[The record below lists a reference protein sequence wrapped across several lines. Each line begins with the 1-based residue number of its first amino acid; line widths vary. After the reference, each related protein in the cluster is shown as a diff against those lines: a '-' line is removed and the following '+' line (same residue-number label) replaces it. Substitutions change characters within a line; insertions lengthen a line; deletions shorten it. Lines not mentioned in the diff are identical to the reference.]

1 MFFRQIRRS
10 AAKNRKNNSLFFGTL
25 VAAIV
30 AFYTLLS
37 LESQD
42 VIRFLK
48 TLESDAIE
56 RLMLLIPVVYAVSL
70 FFVFFLVYFAYRY
83 QMDGRRKEFGLY
95 LMLGM
100 GRGRL
105 FAMLMGETLWNSLVS
120 ILTGLPIALLL
131 TEGISLATA
140 KVIGL
145 GIVGHEISL
154 SFPAVLW
161 TVAGFIL
168 VQCIAMLALCAQY
181 SRKEPMELMQ
191 AVGPE
196 RQAAAGEKRRK
207 ASLILGLLLLL
218 MAYGAGILLLRG
230 LGLPVIAL
238 IFLLGGSGTF
248 LVFQG
253 IGSLIGERIQRKG
266 PSQPGLYTFTGRQI
280 QESVVDQYK
289 ALAVAS
295 LLLLLALAC
304 ISFGIGMAAGRG
316 SGETRTAD
324 FSVKGT
330 EAEIQEGIRRLDDP
344 SMIAGYYPMYLGHMD
359 IDAHAYSLKGLQEAI
374 LKQPDSTQKSSL
386 QDHLGYGLEYVIS
399 EASYNQLRASIGK
412 DPIEL
417 GTDGIGLYTSMKDDR
432 AFTDLLEHTLKS
444 RPEVS
449 IDGQDYRLLT
459 ELYSDNV
466 VADREITLYIAF
478 IVPDEKYLA
487 WTKDGQAPFCW
498 NITVS
503 QEAVDELGLMQAIQK
518 VDERLS
524 STGLEYESYL
534 SGIGRN
540 LFYTVASSYL
550 SIYLG
555 VLFLLISNTVIGL
568 KYLMQQHACRQR
580 YRTLLMLGAGTKE
593 LCKCAGRQIG
603 IFFLLA
609 IGVAAVNSIFAV
621 WSMFGSFMRLPAG
634 TAASKVFL
642 MAGVAFLLFLVFE
655 WIYIHVVIS
664 ASHREIRTL
673 RATDG
678 RNAL

>member
-230 LGLPVIAL
+230 FGLPVIAL

-344 SMIAGYYPMYLGHMD
+344 SMIAGDYPMYLGHMD

-374 LKQPDSTQKSSL
+374 LKQPESTQKSSL

-417 GTDGIGLYTSMKDDR
+417 GPDGIGLYTSMKDDR

-449 IDGQDYRLLT
+449 VDGQDYRLVP

-487 WTKDGQAPFCW
+487 WTKDGQEPFCW
-498 NITVS
+498 NMTVS

>member
-344 SMIAGYYPMYLGHMD
+344 SMIAGDYPMYLGHMD

-374 LKQPDSTQKSSL
+374 LKQPESTQKSSL

-417 GTDGIGLYTSMKDDR
+417 GPDGIGLYTSMKDDR

-487 WTKDGQAPFCW
+487 WTKDGQEPFCW
-498 NITVS
+498 NMTVS

>member
-417 GTDGIGLYTSMKDDR
+417 GPDGIGLYTSMKDDR

-449 IDGQDYRLLT
+449 VDGQDYRLVP

-466 VADREITLYIAF
+466 VADREIMLYIAF

-487 WTKDGQAPFCW
+487 WTKDGQEPFCW
-498 NITVS
+498 NMTVS

-580 YRTLLMLGAGTKE
+580 YRTLLMLGAGTGD
-593 LCKCAGRQIG
+593 LCRCAERQIG

-609 IGVAAVNSIFAV
+609 IGVAAINSIFAV

>member
-207 ASLILGLLLLL
+207 ASLILGILLLL

-417 GTDGIGLYTSMKDDR
+417 GPDGIGLYTSMKDDR

-449 IDGQDYRLLT
+449 VDGQDYRLVP

-487 WTKDGQAPFCW
+487 WTKDGQEPFCW
-498 NITVS
+498 NMTVS

-580 YRTLLMLGAGTKE
+580 YRTLLMLGAGTGD
-593 LCKCAGRQIG
+593 LCRCAERQIG

-609 IGVAAVNSIFAV
+609 IGVAAINSIFAV

>member
-449 IDGQDYRLLT
+449 VDGQDYRLVP

>member
-207 ASLILGLLLLL
+207 ASLILGLFLLL

-417 GTDGIGLYTSMKDDR
+417 GPDGIGLYTSMKDDR

-449 IDGQDYRLLT
+449 VDGQDYRLVP

-487 WTKDGQAPFCW
+487 WTKDGQEPFCW
-498 NITVS
+498 NMTVS

-580 YRTLLMLGAGTKE
+580 YRTLLMLGAGTGD
-593 LCKCAGRQIG
+593 LCRCAERQIG

-609 IGVAAVNSIFAV
+609 IGVAAINSIFAV

>member
-1 MFFRQIRRS
+1 MFFRRIRRS
-10 AAKNRKNNSLFFGTL
+10 AAKNRKNNSLFFGSL
-25 VAAIV
+25 AAAIV

-56 RLMLLIPVVYAVSL
+56 RLLLLIPVVYAVSL

-120 ILTGLPIALLL
+120 VLAGLPIALLL

-145 GIVGHEISL
+145 GIVGHKISL
-154 SFPAVLW
+154 SLPAVLW

-230 LGLPVIAL
+230 FGLPVIAL

-524 STGLEYESYL
+524 FTGLEYESYL

>member
-10 AAKNRKNNSLFFGTL
+10 AAKNRKNNSLFFGSL
-25 VAAIV
+25 AAAIV

-56 RLMLLIPVVYAVSL
+56 RLLLLIPVVYAVSL

-100 GRGRL
+100 GRSRL

-120 ILTGLPIALLL
+120 VLAGLPIALLL

-145 GIVGHEISL
+145 GIVGHKISL
-154 SFPAVLW
+154 SLPAVLW
-161 TVAGFIL
+161 SVAGFIL
-168 VQCIAMLALCAQY
+168 VQCFAMLVLCAQY
-181 SRKEPMELMQ
+181 SRKEPRELMQ
-191 AVGPE
+191 TVWLK

-207 ASLILGLLLLL
+207 ASLILGIFLLL
-218 MAYGAGILLLRG
+218 MAYGAGIMLLRG

-248 LVFQG
+248 LAFQG

-330 EAEIQEGIRRLDDP
+330 ETEIQEGIRGLDDS

-524 STGLEYESYL
+524 FTGLEYESYL

-609 IGVAAVNSIFAV
+609 IGVAAVPGSSFFREPVNHLIRLHFAR
-621 WSMFGSFMRLPAG
+621 SEETLNEALERLAKLP
-634 TAASKVFL
+634 K
-642 MAGVAFLLFLVFE
+642 LV
-655 WIYIHVVIS
+655 
-664 ASHREIRTL
+664 
-673 RATDG
+673 
-678 RNAL
+678 

>member
-1 MFFRQIRRS
+1 M
-10 AAKNRKNNSLFFGTL
+10 
-25 VAAIV
+25 AAIV

-145 GIVGHEISL
+145 GIVGHKISPVL
-154 SFPAVLW
+154 PCRAVDRSRIHPCA
-161 TVAGFIL
+161 VYRNAGL
-168 VQCIAMLALCAQY
+168 VRPVQPKRANGADAG
-181 SRKEPMELMQ
+181 SRARTAGSGGRKEEESQPDSWD
-191 AVGPE
+191 P
-196 RQAAAGEKRRK
+196 
-207 ASLILGLLLLL
+207 SLL

-417 GTDGIGLYTSMKDDR
+417 GPDGIGLYTSMKDDR

-449 IDGQDYRLLT
+449 VDGQDYRLVP

-487 WTKDGQAPFCW
+487 WTKDGQEPFCW
-498 NITVS
+498 NMTVS

-580 YRTLLMLGAGTKE
+580 YRTLLMLGAGTGD
-593 LCKCAGRQIG
+593 LCRCAERQIG

-609 IGVAAVNSIFAV
+609 IGVAAINSIFAV

>member
-417 GTDGIGLYTSMKDDR
+417 GPDGIGLYTSMKDDR

-449 IDGQDYRLLT
+449 VDGQDYRLVP

-487 WTKDGQAPFCW
+487 WTKDGQEPFCW
-498 NITVS
+498 NMTVS

-609 IGVAAVNSIFAV
+609 IGVAAINSIFAV

-678 RNAL
+678 RSAL

>member
-168 VQCIAMLALCAQY
+168 VQCIAMLVLCAQY

-230 LGLPVIAL
+230 FGLPVIAL

-524 STGLEYESYL
+524 FTGLEYESYL

-580 YRTLLMLGAGTKE
+580 YRTLLMLGAGTGE
-593 LCKCAGRQIG
+593 LCRCAGRQIG

-609 IGVAAVNSIFAV
+609 IGVAAINSIFAV

>member
-120 ILTGLPIALLL
+120 VLAGLPIALLL

-145 GIVGHEISL
+145 GIVGHKISL
-154 SFPAVLW
+154 SLPAVLW
-161 TVAGFIL
+161 SVAGFIL
-168 VQCIAMLALCAQY
+168 VQCFAMLVLCAQY

-196 RQAAAGEKRRK
+196 RQALSGEKRRK
-207 ASLILGLLLLL
+207 AGLILGLLLLL

-417 GTDGIGLYTSMKDDR
+417 GPDGIGLYTSMKDDR

-449 IDGQDYRLLT
+449 VDGQDYRLVP

-487 WTKDGQAPFCW
+487 WTKDGQEPFCW
-498 NITVS
+498 NMTVS

-580 YRTLLMLGAGTKE
+580 YRTLLMLGAGTGE
-593 LCKCAGRQIG
+593 LCRCAERQIG

-609 IGVAAVNSIFAV
+609 IGVAAINSIFAV

>member
-207 ASLILGLLLLL
+207 ASLILGLFLLL

-295 LLLLLALAC
+295 QLLLLALAC

-417 GTDGIGLYTSMKDDR
+417 GPDGIGLYTSMKDDR

-449 IDGQDYRLLT
+449 VDGQDYRLVP

-487 WTKDGQAPFCW
+487 WTKDGQEPFCW
-498 NITVS
+498 NMTVS

-580 YRTLLMLGAGTKE
+580 YRTLLMLGAGTGD
-593 LCKCAGRQIG
+593 LCRCAERQIG

-609 IGVAAVNSIFAV
+609 IGVAAINSIFAV